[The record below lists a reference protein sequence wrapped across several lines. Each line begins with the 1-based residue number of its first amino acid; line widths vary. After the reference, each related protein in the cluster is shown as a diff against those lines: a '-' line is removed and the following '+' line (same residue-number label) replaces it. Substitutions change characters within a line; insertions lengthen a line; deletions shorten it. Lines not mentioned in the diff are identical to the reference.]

1 MSIFNLFRRQGSA
14 PVARDRLQILLA
26 HERSARGQSDLLG
39 IVREE
44 ILAVIAKHVIVDHD
58 HLIVRMDRGATV
70 STLEIEIEIPTPAR
84 PAMPVGKL
92 GWEADWSNRALSVF
106 RALHKLPRSTGV
118 MFLGRLSG
126 KDASPG

>member
-70 STLEIEIEIPTPAR
+70 STLEIEIEIPTPAQ
-84 PAMPVGKL
+84 PAMPVGKRDTSAARVGSRL
-92 GWEADWSNRALSVF
+92 VQSSPQRVQSV
-106 RALHKLPRSTGV
+106 A
-118 MFLGRLSG
+118 
-126 KDASPG
+126 